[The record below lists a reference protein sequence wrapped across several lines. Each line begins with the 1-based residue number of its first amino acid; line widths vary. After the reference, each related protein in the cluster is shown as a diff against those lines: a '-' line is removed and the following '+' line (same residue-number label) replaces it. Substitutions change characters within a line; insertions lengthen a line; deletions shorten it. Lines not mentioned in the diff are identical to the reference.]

1 MPAVYFKHSN
11 CIELKEKRGLDWM
24 EKPAHSLQL
33 CNVQNNGLL
42 AQHKMP
48 LQVCVWLSNL
58 ISSAPVIADYV
69 RGVITALSIQ

>member
-1 MPAVYFKHSN
+1 
-11 CIELKEKRGLDWM
+11 M

-42 AQHKMP
+42 AQHKIP

-58 ISSAPVIADYV
+58 ISSAPVF
-69 RGVITALSIQ
+69 VIYF